1 VFGVLVDKVGVI
13 ERTSAAPC
21 GEVFNQDSIWIFF
34 FMWQAKRHARWRW
47 SGPARALD
55 AFADLDRVREHT
67 LDVIEPHD
75 QVARSEL
82 VGFCQQIGFDL
93 LG

>member
-1 VFGVLVDKVGVI
+1 V
-13 ERTSAAPC
+13 
-21 GEVFNQDSIWIFF
+21 
-34 FMWQAKRHARWRW
+34 
-47 SGPARALD
+47 RALD

-67 LDVIEPHD
+67 LDAIEPRD